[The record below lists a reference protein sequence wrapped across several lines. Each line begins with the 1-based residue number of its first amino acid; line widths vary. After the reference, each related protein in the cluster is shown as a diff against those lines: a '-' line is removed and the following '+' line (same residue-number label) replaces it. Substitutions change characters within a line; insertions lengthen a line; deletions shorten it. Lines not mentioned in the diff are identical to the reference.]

1 MVVWFIQGF
10 VKELKIIYAIG
21 EENKVE
27 EFSVDPPFEIEDIV
41 KMVEKH
47 MRNEEVIKT
56 VVLKG
61 RSTILNQ
68 LDKYYTRIG
77 VDVKWQ

>member
-56 VVLKG
+56 VILKG

>member
-1 MVVWFIQGF
+1 MVVLFIQGF
-10 VKELKIIYAIG
+10 VKELKIIYVIE
-21 EENKVE
+21 EENKIE

-41 KMVEKH
+41 KMVEKYV
-47 MRNEEVIKT
+47 RNEEVIKT
-56 VVLKG
+56 VILKG